1 MLLNEEDVTTE
12 ASISIKEI
20 DRILRMDNLR
30 IYELFVDIVA
40 FLCFQ
45 YFSVDRHVTNLIRLH
60 IFNIS
65 KVGFSESDFALKAN
79 LLLFLLARSDTQ
91 YFRSAQIEIF
101 LLLSDA
107 EFL

>member
-20 DRILRMDNLR
+20 DRVLRMDNLR
-30 IYELFVDIVA
+30 IYQLFVDIVF

-45 YFSVDRHVTNLIRLH
+45 YFSVDEHVTNFIRLH
-60 IFNIS
+60 IFDIS
-65 KVGFSESDFALKAN
+65 KVSFSESDFALKAN
-79 LLLFLLARSDTQ
+79 LLLFLLGRNDTQ
-91 YFRSAQIEIF
+91 YFRSAQIHIF